1 MSRPDPFEILAAR
14 RDPQLDQPLAPG
26 EDPVAEQIL
35 QQALQ
40 SADRHDGQLSA
51 TARARRV
58 IAGVFAVSIV
68 GTGAIAVARWVSQ
81 PDDTARLSCYSD
93 VAIDPEAQYA
103 LPVDTDLTPIDQCA
117 ALWADGRLGTGEPPP
132 LSACVSDASI
142 TIVVP
147 GGPGTCSS
155 IGLPDLNPDAPTD
168 NVAALVVS
176 GLSDAFD
183 VTPCLDT
190 IGAATDVTRTV
201 LDDAGATDWTVEVQG
216 DVTLE
221 RPCLY
226 PSTIPEEQRVLLVP
240 TPPAP

>member
-1 MSRPDPFEILAAR
+1 MSAPDPFEILAAR

-35 QQALQ
+35 QRALR
-40 SADRHDGQLSA
+40 SSPHPDDRMN
-51 TARARRV
+51 TAARVRRI
-58 IAGVFAVSIV
+58 IAGLFAVVVV
-68 GTGAIAVARWVSQ
+68 GTGAVAVARWVSQ

-103 LPVDTDLTPIDQCA
+103 LPVDPDLTPIDQCA
-117 ALWADGRLGTGEPPP
+117 ALWADGRLGPGEPPP

-147 GGPGTCSS
+147 GRPGTCSS
-155 IGLPDLNPDAPTD
+155 IGLADLDPDAPTE

-183 VTPCLDT
+183 VAPCLDT
-190 IGAATDVTRTV
+190 ADAATDVTRIV
-201 LDDAGATDWTVEVQG
+201 LDEAGATDWTIVVQG
-216 DVTLE
+216 DVTPE

-226 PSTIPEEQRVLLVP
+226 AAPIPEEQRILLVP